1 MHHDRTTPLEHT
13 TFGRRENGD
22 MKTVAVKLTEQQAQ
36 ALAGAAERYGLTTSA
51 AIAALLASATD
62 NYADFRMLGSA
73 EPRKRGRAAR
83 IGAGAVKDLN
93 ELTSAGWTA
102 GQLIHAA
109 ENGTDLDG
117 LLLGVRAGRT
127 D

>member
-1 MHHDRTTPLEHT
+1 
-13 TFGRRENGD
+13 

-36 ALAGAAERYGLTTSA
+36 VLASAAERYGLTTSA

-62 NYADFRMLGSA
+62 NYADFRALGSA

-93 ELTSAGWTA
+93 ELAVAGWTA
-102 GQLIHAA
+102 GEVAWVV
-109 ENGTDLDG
+109 ESGVGLDE
-117 LLLGVRAGRT
+117 LLTEVRAGRI
-127 D
+127 DQASQEAPG